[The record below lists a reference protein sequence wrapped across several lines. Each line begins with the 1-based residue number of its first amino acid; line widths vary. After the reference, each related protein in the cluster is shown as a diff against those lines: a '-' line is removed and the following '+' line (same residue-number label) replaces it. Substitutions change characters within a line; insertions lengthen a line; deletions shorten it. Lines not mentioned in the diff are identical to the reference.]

1 MKKSTS
7 FLLIIL
13 AMLTGFVSLAQ
24 KAETIKLD
32 QTPGEFKTTE
42 LTLKPGKYVF
52 DVTNKGVDHAVGFVI
67 TPMGKTDQEN
77 HIQSSYLSKIIENG
91 ESAQSGEVML
101 EKGEYVYFC
110 PLNPTPH
117 YRLVVK

>member
-1 MKKSTS
+1 MMKQTA
-7 FLLIIL
+7 FLLTIL
-13 AMLTGFVSLAQ
+13 GMLAGFGCLAQ

-32 QTPGEFKTTE
+32 QTPGEFETTE

-52 DVTNKGVDHAVGFVI
+52 DVSNKGVDHAVGFVI
-67 TPMGKTDQEN
+67 TPKGKTDQEN
-77 HIQSSYLSKIIENG
+77 HIKSSYLTKVIENG
-91 ESAQSGEVML
+91 ESAKSGEVSL

-117 YRLVVK
+117 YRLVVN

>member
-1 MKKSTS
+1 MKKPTA
-7 FLLIIL
+7 FLLTIL
-13 AMLTGFVSLAQ
+13 AMLTGFVTFAQ
-24 KAETIKLD
+24 EAKTIKLD

-42 LTLKPGKYVF
+42 LALKPGKYVF

-67 TPMGKTDQEN
+67 TPKGETDQEN